1 MVLCTQKDMLYII
14 ALYIHNALCY
24 GRKNDG
30 PRLSGAYIG
39 LVPHSSPS
47 NDLCPRLSLHAFFS
61 GRGKPVPGVGNRPG
75 RESTKCNGMRDIMT
89 DQTGVLTQDP

>member
-1 MVLCTQKDMLYII
+1 MLYNI

-30 PRLSGAYIG
+30 PNQD
-39 LVPHSSPS
+39 S
-47 NDLCPRLSLHAFFS
+47 NPDFLAPALDWFLIPPPQMIFALSLHAFFS